1 MSLLRKAG
9 VGLAGSSLA
18 ALSVVVSGPA
28 AASTGG
34 YTASGG
40 GYSVPGGA
48 FVATGGDL
56 YGAMAVSQSI
66 GKVTYALNYT
76 DWNGADAAAVAACD
90 TGDCKV
96 VVHFS
101 NACGAVARSNDGRFA
116 GGWGPTK
123 VEAESAATSALGST
137 GPSLGSSQA
146 NGRIVMSECTEN
158 AR

>member
-9 VGLAGSSLA
+9 IGFAGSSLA
-18 ALSVVVSGPA
+18 ALSVVAAGPA
-28 AASTGG
+28 AAVESG
-34 YTASGG
+34 YTVHGG
-40 GYSVPGGA
+40 

-56 YGAMAVSQSI
+56 YGAMAVSQSV

-76 DWNGADAAAVAACD
+76 DWNGADAAAVEACAA
-90 TGDCKV
+90 GDCRI

-101 NACGAVARSNDGRFA
+101 NACGAVARSDDGRFA

-123 VEAESAATSALGST
+123 VEAESAAVSALGSQ
-137 GPSLGSSQA
+137 GPNLGSSQA
-146 NGRIVMSECTEN
+146 GGKVVMAECTEN